1 MPGELGRASFAGMTD
16 RTEALLAEMV
26 ELQRRSLANQEA
38 ALEGQRQAIEAQK
51 LALHRQRG
59 ALRVVFGLIAVV
71 VLAMLV
77 PLAWSWVQYY
87 AMRGR

>member
-1 MPGELGRASFAGMTD
+1 MRHELDGASFSRMTD

-26 ELQRRSLANQEA
+26 ELQRRFLANQEA

-51 LALHRQRG
+51 VALQRQRG

-71 VLAMLV
+71 LLALLV
-77 PLAWSWVQYY
+77 PLVGSWFNYY
-87 AMRGR
+87 SATR

>member
-1 MPGELGRASFAGMTD
+1 MTD

-51 LALHRQRG
+51 VALHRQRG
-59 ALRVVFGLIAVV
+59 ALRVVFGLIAIV
-71 VLAMLV
+71 VLATLV
-77 PLAWSWVQYY
+77 PWAWSWFQFYS
-87 AMRGR
+87 MRAR